1 MMTILTDDYAVDFF
15 AVHDDIIYGV
25 LKRCC
30 ISNLNKDYDDF
41 VQIGRLALLK
51 AYETFPETIFT
62 EEQFYQFT
70 GFAYRKVYWAV
81 IDLIRKETKLINEA
95 CSIPDEAES
104 LREFS
109 SNGFENNWIEDYSI
123 EEFIKTLPFEEK
135 CYIEERV
142 VNGLSITEIA
152 EKYQISRKT
161 VYSWRNKVRKR
172 LNNSS
177 DSSDVKEAL
186 R

>member
-1 MMTILTDDYAVDFF
+1 MINTLTDDYAVDFF

-30 ISNLNKDYDDF
+30 ITNLNKDYDDF

-51 AYETFPETIFT
+51 AYETFPETVFT

-70 GFAYRKVYWAV
+70 GFAYRKVYWVV
-81 IDLIRKETKLINEA
+81 IDYIRKETKQKNEA
-95 CSIPDEAES
+95 YSMPEETES
-104 LREFS
+104 LKEFS
-109 SNGFENNWIEDYSI
+109 CIGFENDWIEDYSI

-142 VNGLSITEIA
+142 VNGLSITAIA
-152 EKYQISRKT
+152 EKHQVSRKT

-177 DSSDVKEAL
+177 DSSNVKEAL